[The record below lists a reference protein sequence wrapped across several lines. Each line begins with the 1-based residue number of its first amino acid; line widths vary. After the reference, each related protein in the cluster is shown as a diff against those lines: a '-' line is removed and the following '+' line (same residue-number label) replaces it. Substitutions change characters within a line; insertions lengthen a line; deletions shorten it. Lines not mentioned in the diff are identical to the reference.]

1 MINKIEI
8 CKNYFAMHKE
18 MFLETQ
24 FNKKVELN
32 TKIYNYK
39 KQYNIDIL
47 GVEPLFEVFIGIG
60 MDKEF
65 IGQIVCK
72 YAKKNKNLECVRI
85 GYDYKIKN

>member
-1 MINKIEI
+1 MKTKIGI

-24 FNKKVELN
+24 FNKKVDLN

-47 GVEPLFEVFIGIG
+47 DKGI
-60 MDKEF
+60 EL
-65 IGQIVCK
+65 
-72 YAKKNKNLECVRI
+72 YNKFKTLSLTNNNDDNISEI
-85 GYDYKIKN
+85 SDMSEISDID